1 MKISIFSVQIKSLF
15 SRLANPERTEISED
29 ELVLAFENAE
39 AEMVMSET
47 NKEAL
52 KMTNKKKK

>member
-15 SRLANPERTEISED
+15 SFLANPERTEISED
-29 ELVLAFENAE
+29 ELLLAYENAE

-52 KMTNKKKK
+52 KMTKKKKK

>member
-1 MKISIFSVQIKSLF
+1 MF

-52 KMTNKKKK
+52 KMTKKKKK